1 MLHRRKVLL
10 RNCLVFIHITT
21 SVAWL
26 GAVIA
31 YLCIAVV
38 GLRTSDSVNV
48 ANSLH
53 NMVLIGDD
61 VLVPLSLAAFASG
74 IVVSLAG
81 PWGLVRHW
89 WITIKLL
96 LTAVS
101 VLILEKH
108 MTNVFLV
115 AKAASNGALSPRM
128 LSHVRGDLIQH
139 PAGGLVILLVASVL
153 SVFKPRGL
161 TPYGKSAPARIHK
174 PQKTDLT
181 PSDS

>member
-10 RNCLVFIHITT
+10 RKSLVLIHITT

-38 GLRTSDSVNV
+38 GLRTSDSVLV

-61 VLVPLSLAAFASG
+61 VLIPLSLTAFASG

-89 WITIKLL
+89 WVTIKLL

-101 VLILEKH
+101 ALILEKH

-115 AKAASNGALSPRM
+115 AKAASHGALTQRM
-128 LSHVRGDLIQH
+128 LSHVRGEFIKH
-139 PAGGLVILLVASVL
+139 PAGGLVILLVASAL

-161 TPYGKSAPARIHK
+161 TPYGKAALIRIPRPAAKLI
-174 PQKTDLT
+174 
-181 PSDS
+181 

>member
-1 MLHRRKVLL
+1 MFMLHRRKVLL
-10 RNCLVFIHITT
+10 RKSLVLIHITT

-31 YLCIAVV
+31 YLCIALS
-38 GLRTSDSVNV
+38 GLRSSDSVLV

-89 WITIKLL
+89 WVTIKLL
-96 LTAVS
+96 LTALS
-101 VLILEKH
+101 VFALEKH
-108 MTNVFLV
+108 MTHVFLV
-115 AKAASNGALSPRM
+115 ARAASHGALTEKV
-128 LSHVRGDLIQH
+128 LSHVKGEFIKH
-139 PAGGLVILLVASVL
+139 PAGGLVILLAASAL

-161 TPYGKSAPARIHK
+161 TPYGKAAVIRESRSAAK
-174 PQKTDLT
+174 L
-181 PSDS
+181 S